1 MEEVGKERYKEET
14 WEILSLKGGEEKLPA
29 GRGSKSQGSAWA
41 GDNYDSEWISRKG
54 WLIVEVVK
62 QYF

>member
-29 GRGSKSQGSAWA
+29 GRGSKSQGSTWA
-41 GDNYDSEWISRKG
+41 GENYDLLIKQKSI
-54 WLIVEVVK
+54 IVEVIK
-62 QYF
+62 PYKF